1 MAIRAPDGA
10 NKIFLSSNKTYGIW
24 LSNKMIDCPSVLS
37 KTKNHNNVFARSAG
51 GQKYLSRTEL
61 GTGFREPGGEG
72 SVLTAIDIEMHYSSF
87 HLSRG
92 TLVLAHNKPVHRDR
106 FPMEATILG

>member
-1 MAIRAPDGA
+1 
-10 NKIFLSSNKTYGIW
+10 
-24 LSNKMIDCPSVLS
+24 MIDCPSVQR
-37 KTKNHNNVFARSAG
+37 KTKNHINFSAGSAG

-61 GTGFREPGGEG
+61 GTGFRELEGEG
-72 SVLTAIDIEMHYSSF
+72 SVLTAIDIEMHYSLF

-92 TLVLAHNKPVHRDR
+92 TLVRAHNKPVHRGR